1 MGKQAAMLDVGR
13 LGTYRGLY
21 KNNSL
26 GICKSSFSKLTAN
39 TPRISANSSRTL
51 SIQGNSLKR

>member
-26 GICKSSFSKLTAN
+26 FSNPVSVSSQQILLAFLQIRAEHCQFKE
-39 TPRISANSSRTL
+39 TL
-51 SIQGNSLKR
+51 